1 MSHLITSV
9 VYDVSL
15 FDENKVSQGAS
26 DVIEAI
32 GGIGVEPSDTNVE
45 VPTMSKDGGVSN
57 HISTMQENNTTLQ
70 LSVTAATETEEPVY
84 DKLLQSCARIKEAS
98 QVLTLNEN
106 DGGDLTVSEDLIITS
121 TAATPAALDLNAA
134 TAVDDTSIDL
144 DSDGAMTLNKG
155 TTFTI
160 DGDVNVYTVA
170 ATVIFAGAE
179 TQTVTLETPIL
190 QINDVDDVIT
200 LGSNLGTVGKVYS
213 TVGLAKVDGT
223 LAVDNALIGATEI
236 DVTITFNADW
246 DHDTIAKIPAGS
258 QIKIDANYVTV
269 TSDAEWLNTT
279 DPVTVSVTALPAAIV
294 GGETISLVESK
305 WCFIFG
311 LDVTPAVGDTLTG
324 QTSSNTAKVYGTQ
337 VARLY
342 YPSLQ
347 TQYSCTIGEYMDGLY
362 IEAPYSR
369 GTATVSYPSGATPD
383 INFTMNAKYKA
394 LENQPMLDYTTI
406 CAILHST
413 NDSFLRYNGY
423 DLRKHANDGVT
434 MELGNELSSKSS
446 ITTETGLIEYKITD
460 IKPNVKFNTTQEALN
475 LFNPTADRVANTEGE
490 IVYIHN
496 FGGAA
501 FGRVAHIYPRTQQD
515 SMSKKG
521 DKDKLLSFDLSL
533 GVLNSCGTIPKE
545 GIYAF

>member
-9 VYDVSL
+9 VFDVSL

-70 LSVTAATETEEPVY
+70 LSVTAATVSEEPVY
-84 DKLLQSCARIKEAS
+84 DKLLQSCARIKQAS

-106 DGGDLTVSEDLIITS
+106 DGGDLTVSEDLIITA
-121 TAATPAALDLNAA
+121 TAATAAALDLNAA
-134 TAVDDTSIDL
+134 TAVNDTSVDL

-160 DGDVNVYTVA
+160 AGDVNVYTVA

-179 TQTVTLETPIL
+179 TQTVTVVTPIL
-190 QINDVDDVIT
+190 QINSIDDIIT

-223 LAVDNALIGATEI
+223 ISLANALISATEVV
-236 DVTITFNADW
+236 VTITFNADW
-246 DHDTIAKIPAGS
+246 DHDTIALIPAGT

-269 TSDAEWLNTT
+269 TADAVWLNAT

-294 GGETISLVESK
+294 GGEVFGLVESK
-305 WCFIFG
+305 LCFIFG
-311 LDVTPAVGDTLTG
+311 LDVTPAVGDTVTG
-324 QTSSNTAKVYGTQ
+324 QTSSNTAKVYGLQ

-347 TQYSCTIGEYMDGLY
+347 TQFSTTIGEYMDGLY

-369 GTATVSYPSGATPD
+369 GTATISYPSGATPD
-383 INFTMNAKYKA
+383 INFTMNAKYKKS
-394 LENQPMLDYTTI
+394 ENQPMLDYTKVCTT
-406 CAILHST
+406 LHST

-446 ITTETGLIEYKITD
+446 ITTQTGLIEYKITD
-460 IKPNVKFNTTQEALN
+460 IKPNVKFKTTQEALN
-475 LFNPTADRVANTEGE
+475 LFNPTADRVANNEGE

-501 FGRVAHIYPRTQQD
+501 FGRVAHIYPRTQQA
-515 SMSKKG
+515 SMPKKG
-521 DKDKLLSFDLSL
+521 DKDKLLAYDMDL
-533 GVLNSCGTIPKE
+533 GVLNSCSTIPKE
-545 GIYAF
+545 GMWVY